1 MCLWDK
7 LAARYGKYSDFV
19 AFDLLNEIVDPDV
32 AEIWNALA
40 LRAVERIRRVTKETD
55 LLIGGARYNSIMS
68 VKDLILPPDEHI
80 VYSFHCYEPI
90 LFTHQGA
97 YWVDGMPEDF
107 RIGYPLDTAT
117 CKELSKKM
125 MPVEMSDILDFVAS
139 DAQGKDF
146 FLNLFRPAVKIAEE
160 RNVAL
165 YCGEYG
171 VIDRADPADTVR
183 WYEAIHAAFTEL
195 GIGRA
200 MWTYKAL
207 DFGLMDEHYAGVRK
221 DLIALL

>member
-1 MCLWDK
+1 MKTWNGFEKGINLGGWLSQWDLTDREHLETFITEQDIQDIRAMGADHVRLPVDYSLIEEEDGTPKDENFIYIDRCLEWCKKAGLHVLLDLHKTAGYAFDEAKDCASFFESPALQERFLCLWDK

-97 YWVDGMPEDF
+97 
-107 RIGYPLDTAT
+107 
-117 CKELSKKM
+117 
-125 MPVEMSDILDFVAS
+125 
-139 DAQGKDF
+139 
-146 FLNLFRPAVKIAEE
+146 
-160 RNVAL
+160 
-165 YCGEYG
+165 
-171 VIDRADPADTVR
+171 
-183 WYEAIHAAFTEL
+183 
-195 GIGRA
+195 
-200 MWTYKAL
+200 
-207 DFGLMDEHYAGVRK
+207 
-221 DLIALL
+221 

>member
-1 MCLWDK
+1 MDK

-90 LFTHQGA
+90 LFTHQG
-97 YWVDGMPEDF
+97 
-107 RIGYPLDTAT
+107 
-117 CKELSKKM
+117 
-125 MPVEMSDILDFVAS
+125 IL
-139 DAQGKDF
+139 G
-146 FLNLFRPAVKIAEE
+146 
-160 RNVAL
+160 
-165 YCGEYG
+165 
-171 VIDRADPADTVR
+171 R
-183 WYEAIHAAFTEL
+183 WYAGRFPDWLSVGYCNLQAAF
-195 GIGRA
+195 
-200 MWTYKAL
+200 
-207 DFGLMDEHYAGVRK
+207 
-221 DLIALL
+221 

>member
-1 MCLWDK
+1 
-7 LAARYGKYSDFV
+7 
-19 AFDLLNEIVDPDV
+19 
-32 AEIWNALA
+32 
-40 LRAVERIRRVTKETD
+40 
-55 LLIGGARYNSIMS
+55 
-68 VKDLILPPDEHI
+68 
-80 VYSFHCYEPI
+80 
-90 LFTHQGA
+90 
-97 YWVDGMPEDF
+97 
-107 RIGYPLDTAT
+107 
-117 CKELSKKM
+117 M

-165 YCGEYG
+165 YSGEYG
-171 VIDRADPADTVR
+171 VIDRANPADTVR

-207 DFGLMDEHYAGVRK
+207 DFGLMDEHYAGIRK

>member
-1 MCLWDK
+1 MGADHVRLPVDYSLIEEEDGTPKDENFIYIDRCLEWCKKAGLHVLLDLHKTAGYAFDEAKDCASFFESPALQERFLCLWDK

-117 CKELSKKM
+117 CKQLSKKM
-125 MPVEMSDILDFVAS
+125 MPVEMSDILDLVAS

-146 FLNLFRPAVKIAEE
+146 F
-160 RNVAL
+160 
-165 YCGEYG
+165 
-171 VIDRADPADTVR
+171 ID
-183 WYEAIHAAFTEL
+183 
-195 GIGRA
+195 
-200 MWTYKAL
+200 
-207 DFGLMDEHYAGVRK
+207 
-221 DLIALL
+221 